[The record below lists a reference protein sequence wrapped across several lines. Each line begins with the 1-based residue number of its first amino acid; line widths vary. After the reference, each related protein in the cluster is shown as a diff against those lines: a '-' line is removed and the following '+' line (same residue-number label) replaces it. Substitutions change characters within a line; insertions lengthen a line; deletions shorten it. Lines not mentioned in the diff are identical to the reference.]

1 MHRLL
6 LASNLLLHVSAS
18 PKNFCKSLTD
28 YTARQDVLETR
39 DFCSSVIRNVCEEVI
54 EETCMDVDQVECEV
68 FLKHS
73 IPSCRSE

>member
-6 LASNLLLHVSAS
+6 LASNLLLLVSAS
-18 PKNFCKSLTD
+18 PENFCKSLTD

-39 DFCSSVIRNVCEEVI
+39 DFCSSVIRNVCEEVT

-68 FLKHS
+68 YL
-73 IPSCRSE
+73 